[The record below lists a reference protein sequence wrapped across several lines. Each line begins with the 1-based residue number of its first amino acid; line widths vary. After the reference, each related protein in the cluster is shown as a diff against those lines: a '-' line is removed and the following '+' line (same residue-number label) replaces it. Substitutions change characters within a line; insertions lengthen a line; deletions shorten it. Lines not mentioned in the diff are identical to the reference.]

1 MILSVQSHVAYGRVG
16 NRSAVF
22 PLELIGQDVIAVH
35 TGYKSWRGQVFG
47 AEHVRDVIQGIDETV
62 GLDCAAVLSGYMGD
76 IGTGAVILDAVDLVR
91 KLRPDAIYCLDPV
104 MGDVRQG
111 FFVKAGIPEFI
122 RDEAVRR
129 ATIVTPNQFE
139 AEYLSG
145 MKILSASDARAA
157 CEKIRALGPS
167 IVLITSFLPE
177 SSADGGKT
185 SDKISMYLSTAEGD
199 WIITT
204 DRLPFEREPNGAGD
218 LTAALFLGRYL
229 ESRDATRALE
239 LMANSVFA
247 VFERTREANSR
258 ELQLVASRFDIMNPP
273 IRFRATPCGN

>member
-1 MILSVQSHVAYGRVG
+1 
-16 NRSAVF
+16 
-22 PLELIGQDVIAVH
+22 
-35 TGYKSWRGQVFG
+35 
-47 AEHVRDVIQGIDETV
+47 
-62 GLDCAAVLSGYMGD
+62 
-76 IGTGAVILDAVDLVR
+76 VR

-177 SSADGGKT
+177 SSADGGK
-185 SDKISMYLSTAEGD
+185 DLRQNID
-199 WIITT
+199 VPF
-204 DRLPFEREPNGAGD
+204 DRGRRLDYHDGSASFEREPNGAGD

-273 IRFRATPCGN
+273 IRFRATHAGTDAGIRAVASPPRGRMIRARARSAARSSSPVR